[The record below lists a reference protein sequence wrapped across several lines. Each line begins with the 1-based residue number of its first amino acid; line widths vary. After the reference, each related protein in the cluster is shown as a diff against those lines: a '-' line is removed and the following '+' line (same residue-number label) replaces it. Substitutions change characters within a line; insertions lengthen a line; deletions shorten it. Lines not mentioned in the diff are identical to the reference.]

1 MIYLYSRRILRLVG
15 TQDPFKLF
23 LDLERIKKKW
33 FYAQDTRQISKRK
46 KFTQYVLDT
55 RKLFH
60 LDLIL
65 KFIFLIKNKDL
76 LEMIYPKLQG
86 KIDLIRMIINIYRQI
101 QQEAFGI
108 VLINKQ
114 NKVRRDFYKKIFLS
128 YLIGFFGTK

>member
-1 MIYLYSRRILRLVG
+1 MDSVSSRRILRLVG
-15 TQDPFKLF
+15 TLDPFKLF
-23 LDLERIKKKW
+23 LDLEHIKKKW

-55 RKLFH
+55 RKSFFSSSDFCTSH
-60 LDLIL
+60 Q
-65 KFIFLIKNKDL
+65 DL

-86 KIDLIRMIINIYRQI
+86 KVDLIRMIINIYRQI

-114 NKVRRDFYKKIFLS
+114 NKVKDNFEMNIYSCHSPGL
-128 YLIGFFGTK
+128 FGAK

>member
-1 MIYLYSRRILRLVG
+1 MNKFRSSRRILRLVG
-15 TQDPFKLF
+15 TLDPFKLF
-23 LDLERIKKKW
+23 LDLEHIKKKW

-55 RKLFH
+55 RKPSFLH
-60 LDLIL
+60 HTRISLIS
-65 KFIFLIKNKDL
+65 FREL

-86 KIDLIRMIINIYRQI
+86 KVDLIRMIINIYRQI

-114 NKVRRDFYKKIFLS
+114 NKVRSHLYADIPSCFCLG
-128 YLIGFFGTK
+128 LFGSK